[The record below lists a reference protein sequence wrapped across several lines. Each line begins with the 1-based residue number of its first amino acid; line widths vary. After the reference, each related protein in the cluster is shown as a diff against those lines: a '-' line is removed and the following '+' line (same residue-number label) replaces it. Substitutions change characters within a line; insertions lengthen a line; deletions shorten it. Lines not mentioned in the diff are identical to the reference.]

1 MIVLAIKTDQPKAEV
16 ALLIEGETKVELTWE
31 AHRQLAETL
40 HSKIDELL
48 KSNNKSQKD
57 LGGIVCY
64 KGPGSFTGL
73 RIGMSVGN
81 ALAYGLEIPVV
92 GAGGTG
98 WQEDGVAR
106 LVAGENEKSALPEYG
121 GEIHIT
127 KPRK

>member
-1 MIVLAIKTDQPKAEV
+1 MIFLSIKTDQPKAEV
-16 ALLIEGETKVELTWE
+16 ALLVEGEPKVELTWE

-40 HSKIDELL
+40 HSKIAELL
-48 KSNNKSQKD
+48 KANHRTLKD
-57 LGGIVCY
+57 LDGIVCY

-81 ALAYGLEIPVV
+81 ALAYGLGIPVV
-92 GAGGTG
+92 GAAGSD
-98 WQEDGVAR
+98 WQEEGVAR
-106 LVAGENEKSALPEYG
+106 LATGENEKSALPEYG